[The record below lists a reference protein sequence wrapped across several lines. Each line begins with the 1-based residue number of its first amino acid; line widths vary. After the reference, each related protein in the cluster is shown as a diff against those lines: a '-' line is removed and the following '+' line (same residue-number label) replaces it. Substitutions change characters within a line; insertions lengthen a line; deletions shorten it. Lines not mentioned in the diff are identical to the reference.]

1 MSSPFDRYVAA
12 WNAGDLDGWLDAH
25 APDAEYVTFA
35 GPEPRTFAGHDG
47 LREAWAEGRA
57 NWEVFRF
64 QVLGDEGGVLEVGF
78 RGIEQVQ
85 GIELSGV
92 LWFRVDERD
101 GRLAR
106 VWSALDA
113 NELP

>member
-1 MSSPFDRYVAA
+1 VAA
-12 WNAGDLDGWLDAH
+12 WNEGDLDAWLDTH

-35 GPEPRTFAGHDG
+35 GPEPRTFSGHDG
-47 LREAWAEGRA
+47 LRAAWAEGRA

-64 QVLGDEGGVLEVGF
+64 QVLDEEDGVLEVGF

-113 NELP
+113 GELPA

>member
-1 MSSPFDRYVAA
+1 
-12 WNAGDLDGWLDAH
+12 LDAH
-25 APDAEYVTFA
+25 TPDAEYVTYA
-35 GPEPRTFAGHDG
+35 GPEPRTFSGHEG
-47 LREAWAEGRA
+47 LRAAWAEGRA
-57 NWEVFRF
+57 NWDVFRF
-64 QVLGDEGGVLEVGF
+64 QVLDEEGKVLEVGF

-92 LWFRVDERD
+92 LWFRVQERD

-113 NELP
+113 GELP